1 MSSRVRP
8 RHCVL
13 LGAAVAMSLNP
24 VGGNALAGTAVGS
37 AHEAPA
43 VVLGG
48 GESGELPTRSA
59 TRLDFLED
67 ELTSPD
73 DLFADVARD
82 PKTGSVGVSS
92 PKGTREWSASALS
105 DHGMPVVAERA
116 YRNAARR
123 MAGTDPAC
131 QLPWTL
137 LAGIGRVESDHGRY
151 GGSTLGR
158 DGVSHPLIIGVQL
171 NGAGPVAA
179 IPDSDNGK
187 LDKDKVWDRAV
198 GPMQFIPTTWATA
211 GRDGDG
217 DGVASPND
225 IDDATLAAAG
235 YLCSGSGS
243 VLSEA
248 GMAAALLRYNP
259 RLLRGVGDGVR
270 AWLPHRLVRDARSSG
285 AGDLAGRPVGPRQGR
300 RQGQLQDITGKAEA
314 VAWPFRWPQRHARS
328 STRAGAETPGHAQTN
343 PETTQAN
350 PEACLL
356 YTSDAAD
363 DLLCVDL

>member
-82 PKTGSVGVSS
+82 PKTGSVRVSS

-198 GPMQFIPTTWATA
+198 GPMQFIPTTWASA

-259 RLLRGVGDGVR
+259 SDSYVALVMAFERGYRTGSFVMPAPVEPETSQG
-270 AWLPHRLVRDARSSG
+270 ARS
-285 AGDLAGRPVGPRQGR
+285 GR
-300 RQGQLQDITGKAEA
+300 GKAG
-314 VAWPFRWPQRHARS
+314 ARGNS
-328 STRAGAETPGHAQTN
+328 KTSPAKPKPSRGPSGGPSATPDPRPA
-343 PETTQAN
+343 PEPKPPATPKPT
-350 PEACLL
+350 PKPPKPTPKPVS
-356 YTSDAAD
+356 YTHLTLPTIYS
-363 DLLCVDL
+363 V